1 MAETSL
7 VVPSRAPQF
16 AAEELVGDP
25 GSRALAHAT
34 VLAIGGLVAAFVAWA
49 AITPVHE
56 IAVSQGQIVPA
67 GAVQTVNHLEG
78 GIVETVLTQEGAR
91 VEAGQPLLRLSSRA
105 AEANRDQLLVRREN
119 LELQTERLAAFVED
133 RPPRF
138 TEISGN
144 AEAIADQER
153 LLAGQILARDQ
164 QETILLD
171 QISNLEGQVAAARE
185 RRESTRTALRL
196 IGNKVEMRRGL
207 VEKGYNSGL
216 QLLEAQR
223 EQTAASGEAQQAQ
236 GVIDGLE
243 SSIAETRSRIAELR
257 GRLRQEALAKLETIA
272 ADLAEVR
279 QQLAA
284 HNDRVARL
292 LITAPVKGIVQEMP
306 VRTPGGVIQPGGVAV
321 RVVPVG
327 EALLAEVQIS
337 PRDIGFIHV
346 GQAVKV
352 KIQAFDYARY
362 GRLDGILETVSPTTF
377 SIGDKPPYYLGRVR
391 LAAEHVGA
399 RADHLIAPGMTLQA
413 DILTGEKTL
422 LQYLLKPIYTSI
434 EGTFGE
440 R

>member
-1 MAETSL
+1 MAETSF
-7 VVPSRAPQF
+7 VVPSRAQQF

-25 GSRALAHAT
+25 GSRILAHAT
-34 VLAIGGLVAAFVAWA
+34 VLAIGSLVAAFVGWA

-78 GIVETVLTQEGAR
+78 GIVEAVLAQEGAR
-91 VEAGQPLLRLSSRA
+91 VEVGQPLLRLSSRA

-119 LELQTERLAAFVED
+119 LELQIERLAAFAED

-138 TEISGN
+138 AEISTN

-153 LLAGQILARDQ
+153 LLAGQNLGRDQ
-164 QETILLD
+164 QETILRD
-171 QISNLEGQVAAARE
+171 QIANLEGQLAAARE

-223 EQTAASGEAQQAQ
+223 EHTAATAEAQQAQ
-236 GVIDGLE
+236 GTIDGLE
-243 SSIAETRSRIAELR
+243 SSIAETRSRVAELY
-257 GRLRQEALAKLETIA
+257 GRLRQEALAKLETVGA
-272 ADLAEVR
+272 ELAEVR
-279 QQLAA
+279 QQIAA
-284 HNDRVARL
+284 HDDRVARL
-292 LITAPVKGIVQEMP
+292 VVAAPVRGIVQELP
-306 VRTPGGVIQPGGVAV
+306 VRTPGGVIQPGGVAA

-327 EALLAEVQIS
+327 EALIAEVQIS
-337 PRDIGFIHV
+337 PRDIGFIRA

-362 GRLDGILETVSPTTF
+362 GRLDGILESVSPTTF
-377 SIGDKPPYYLGRVR
+377 VVGDKPPYYLGRVR
-391 LAAEHVGA
+391 LAADHVGD

-422 LQYLLKPIYTSI
+422 LQYLLKPIYTTL